1 MNFSKIYKVTFI
13 PLRMFMVRK
22 LSKDSLNFLKN
33 EYINR
38 LLCLNLFNSEINK
51 KKKMKEM
58 DYNYYK

>member
-1 MNFSKIYKVTFI
+1 
-13 PLRMFMVRK
+13 MFMVRK
-22 LSKDSLNFLKN
+22 LSEDSLNFLKN

-51 KKKMKEM
+51 KKKLKEM